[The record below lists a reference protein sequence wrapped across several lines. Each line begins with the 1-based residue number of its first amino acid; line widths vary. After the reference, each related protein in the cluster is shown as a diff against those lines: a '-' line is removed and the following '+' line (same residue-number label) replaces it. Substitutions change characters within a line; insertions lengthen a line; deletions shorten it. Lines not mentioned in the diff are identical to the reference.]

1 MDEYLYSARRS
12 CKIKTKA
19 VIEDRIVHSMDN
31 VHTSVT
37 SIWTESSFHLNK
49 SSWNQFDL
57 NATRMF
63 ILTKNGKFRSTKV
76 VDMAGS
82 SQSTI
87 NSTIVA
93 KWYIKDVTDGSPIF
107 VNNADGSVQAGDIN
121 SLLSKIENGSAVTTF
136 FNLFVDKNTKTIV
149 ADNLKGLGISWS
161 SPYVSY
167 IPSPTYW
174 FLYKVLTS
182 GTKYVLRWKVGVGSI
197 ISPSKQTTKTS
208 WCTDDCWV
216 RAFTS
221 DQFGNG
227 LHGSTSDLAGA
238 LLSGQQLRVY
248 TGGVAASTRAVYIHG
263 QTISACL
270 EEMMEPIGVAEF
282 DRSGTAV
289 NMIVSSNG
297 QIQTRSYTLDTDSI
311 LEESQEYQSIDWFVD
326 TREWTKVLSQSG
338 DGQILTGSITDLR
351 QKVLVGAS
359 VRIAVDLS
367 TGHSV
372 VVDAD
377 HLEVAPSGHVAA
389 DVIYH
394 VNVNFTMNYFAFAAT
409 SSAHLW
415 SAIITTEGAYNTYYY
430 TYKRNDGQR
439 APVSIVDRYIWFVQ
453 M

>member
-1 MDEYLYSARRS
+1 MQ
-12 CKIKTKA
+12 TKA
-19 VIEDRIVHSMDN
+19 VIEDKIVHSMD
-31 VHTSVT
+31 VTKHSGSKTWSQSTSYL
-37 SIWTESSFHLNK
+37 SK
-49 SSWNQFDL
+49 SSWNAFDVSPSRIFTVIK
-57 NATRMF
+57 NAKYQTIM
-63 ILTKNGKFRSTKV
+63 KV
-76 VDMAGS
+76 DISGS
-82 SQSTI
+82 SGSLAS
-87 NSTIVA
+87 STIVV
-93 KWYIKDVTDGSPIF
+93 KWYIKDISYGPPTFENDKNGAVL
-107 VNNADGSVQAGDIN
+107 AGDIN
-121 SLLSKIENGSAVTTF
+121 SLISKIETGSAVTTF
-136 FNLFVDKNTKTIV
+136 FNLFVDKNTQTV
-149 ADNLKGLGISWS
+149 AGDCLKELGINLRS
-161 SPYVSY
+161 SFPKYN
-167 IPSPTYW
+167 SPAYW
-174 FLYKVLTS
+174 YLYKMTTA
-182 GTKYVLRWKVGVGSI
+182 GKRHVLRWKVGVGSI
-197 ISPSKQTTKTS
+197 ATTSTDTVITS

-227 LHGSTSDLAGA
+227 LHGSTSDLARA
-238 LLSGQQLRVY
+238 LLSGHRLRVY

-270 EEMMEPIGVAEF
+270 EEMMEPISVADF

-326 TREWTKVLSQSG
+326 TREWTKVLSLSG

-359 VRIAVDLS
+359 VRIVVDLS

-430 TYKRNDGQR
+430 TYKRDDGQR